1 MRLARKYPPSTRALL
16 GALLDELGYEKE
28 TETLFETLNP
38 ITTYRLPEAEKV
50 FDTTKKWKIK

>member
-38 ITTYRLPEAEKV
+38 ITTYRLSEAEKILA
-50 FDTTKKWKIK
+50 TTKKWNIK